1 MEGAVSLIGSKH
13 VQSCVGIESVA
24 QAVNDAKENAKMNNI
39 HNCDFIEGKVEIV
52 STCTTFLCINLDNYF
67 VLFSGVKSSFK

>member
-1 MEGAVSLIGSKH
+1 MFKGAVSLIGSEL

-39 HNCDFIEGKVEIV
+39 HNCDFIEGRVEIV
-52 STCTTFLCINLDNYF
+52 S
-67 VLFSGVKSSFK
+67 S